1 MQRLVTRYA
10 IVAAGLMLIGCASRK
25 PPTRELESASRS
37 IGAAQ
42 EAGAEEH
49 PQAMLHLNLARE
61 SLTAGERYIAE
72 REMADARLLLR
83 RARAD
88 AEMAGALARLG
99 NTRVEATRIAAQARE
114 LERQL
119 RSASR

>member
-10 IVAAGLMLIGCASRK
+10 IVAAGLTLIGCASRK
-25 PPTRELESASRS
+25 PPTKELESASRS

-49 PQAMLHLNLARE
+49 PQAKMHLDLARE
-61 SLTAGERYIAE
+61 SLTAGERYIAS
-72 REMADARLLLR
+72 RDMADARLMLR

-88 AEMAGALARLG
+88 AEMSISLARLG
-99 NTRVEATRIAAQARE
+99 KTRVEATRIAAQAKE
-114 LERQL
+114 LEQEL
-119 RSASR
+119 RRAAR